1 MTSKKQ
7 KELAFLRDLVS
18 TDWTEP
24 FTNLIDNNLK
34 FKDDKRILYINSGAG
49 NHAIAIARKLGRN
62 AEMSGVC
69 EDSELLKIAKAKA
82 DAIKLEIDFS
92 CKLPDQKFDTVIAD
106 ASFIKPSE
114 LDNFLT
120 QIIEYSANRVAF
132 FLPTAGSF
140 GEIFSVLWETL
151 LDEKLVDKNVD
162 IETLITEIPT
172 ISSLETLA
180 ENLGLTNIKTFSS
193 NEIYEFENGG
203 QLIIAPLISKFFF
216 PVWFDLLT
224 AKEKKQVSQKLA
236 QIIDKDDQ
244 DLTFR
249 YTVKATLV
257 VGEKV

>member
-1 MTSKKQ
+1 MATKIQ

-18 TDWTEP
+18 ADWTEP
-24 FTNLIDNNLK
+24 FTNLIDKNLK
-34 FKDDKRILYINSGAG
+34 FADDETILYINAGTG
-49 NHAIAIARKLGRN
+49 NHAIAIARKLGQY
-62 AEMSGVC
+62 AEIAGVC

-82 DAIKLEIDFS
+82 EAIKLEADFS
-92 CKLPDQKFDTVIAD
+92 CKFPDQKFDTVLAD
-106 ASFIKPSE
+106 ASLVKPSE

-180 ENLGLTNIKTFSS
+180 ENLGLTNIKTFNS
-193 NEIYEFENGG
+193 NEISEFENGG
-203 QLIIAPLISKFFF
+203 QLVISPLVSGFFF
-216 PVWFDLLT
+216 PKWFEHLT
-224 AKEKKQVSQKLA
+224 KKEKGQVTKKLA
-236 QIIDKDDQ
+236 QIIDADDAT
-244 DLTFR
+244 LTFR

-257 VGEKV
+257 IGEKN